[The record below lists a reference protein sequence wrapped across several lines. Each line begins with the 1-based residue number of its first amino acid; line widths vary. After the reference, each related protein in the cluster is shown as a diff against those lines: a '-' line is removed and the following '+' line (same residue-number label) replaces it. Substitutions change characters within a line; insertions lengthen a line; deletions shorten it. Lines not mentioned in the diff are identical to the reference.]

1 MAQWDVGHTWIHK
14 NFASSQ
20 IITQDK
26 IYLTG
31 SDGLIPIAT
40 TPDTGSDCNV
50 TLCSRTLIGST
61 SKPCM
66 KTSVPVDVS
75 PDSGSVPSNSSD

>member
-14 NFASSQ
+14 KFASSQ

-31 SDGLIPIAT
+31 SDSPIPIVT
-40 TPDTGSDCNV
+40 ITDIGLDFNV

-61 SKPCM
+61 STPCM
-66 KTSVPVDVS
+66 KTSVSVDVS
-75 PDSGSVPSNSSD
+75 PDSGRVPSNSSD